1 MQSLREAYADCKGS
15 HRCSKKKAQLKW
27 LRHVWK
33 QEPLLTSPKLIR
45 GENWHGTQTDEC
57 LYLIDSPWYF
67 SKAAAWQSAKTE
79 ECTVEVHK
87 NLASNKHLIAMK
99 LLIILQRSDRD
110 LGRDIF

>member
-79 ECTVEVHK
+79 ECTVEVQKPSIEQAFDCHEA
-87 NLASNKHLIAMK
+87 LDYSL
-99 LLIILQRSDRD
+99 
-110 LGRDIF
+110 F